1 MYTRTSPYTTARPLI
16 NPPTYIEHNGLR
28 FLIVDAP
35 SSNNLPLYL
44 KVNKIQQQ
52 QQQQQKDNNNLP
64 KKKKIGIRT
73 LERYRRCT
81 LL

>member
-1 MYTRTSPYTTARPLI
+1 MYTRAHSPFNTTTNRPLI

-44 KVNKIQQQ
+44 KVSSYI
-52 QQQQQKDNNNLP
+52 
-64 KKKKIGIRT
+64 II
-73 LERYRRCT
+73 
-81 LL
+81 